1 MGRRQVSAARG
12 ASRLLPASSTLRRW
26 RLPTCW
32 LGKLEDSLTKI
43 PPPSA
48 PPVPCLAC
56 CKGEWERIGEVVGG
70 PQDNVAGGGSKWH
83 NGQLWDFG
91 ERRGGGGGGALP
103 G

>member
-1 MGRRQVSAARG
+1 VSAARG
-12 ASRLLPASSTLRRW
+12 ASRLLPASSILRRW

-32 LGKLEDSLTKI
+32 LGKLEGSLAKS
-43 PPPSA
+43 PPSA
-48 PPVPCLAC
+48 PVPCLAC
-56 CKGEWERIGEVVGG
+56 CRGEWERIGEVVGG

-91 ERRGGGGGGALP
+91 ERWAGRGDALL